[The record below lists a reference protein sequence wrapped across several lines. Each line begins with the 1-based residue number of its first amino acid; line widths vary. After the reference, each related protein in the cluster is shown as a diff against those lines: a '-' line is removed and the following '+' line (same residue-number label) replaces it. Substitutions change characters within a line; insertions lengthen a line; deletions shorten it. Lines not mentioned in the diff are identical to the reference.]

1 MMRDWSVLIVVM
13 AIVILVPAVLLE
25 LLEGNR
31 AERRRKE

>member
-1 MMRDWSVLIVVM
+1 MRDWSVLIVVM